1 MSYNSINASGTYH
14 RLSNCGE
21 KIKTL
26 YGKIILPC
34 DKFDIFSVYKK
45 KRKKNLFFAP
55 HNFQCTHIQC
65 AHFILFFIAGIF
77 INRIF

>member
-45 KRKKNLFFAP
+45 KKEKRIYFLHLTQFPMHTHSMFTFYFIFYCR
-55 HNFQCTHIQC
+55 NFH
-65 AHFILFFIAGIF
+65 
-77 INRIF
+77 

>member
-1 MSYNSINASGTYH
+1 MSFNSINASGTYH

-45 KRKKNLFFAP
+45 KKKKEFIFCASQFP
-55 HNFQCTHIQC
+55 MYTHSMFTFYFIFYCWNFH
-65 AHFILFFIAGIF
+65 
-77 INRIF
+77 